1 MTLNSEAKFEGKLTC
16 GLKND
21 MRNLVNFHRLK
32 NGNFILESKIA
43 ELIQNNQIDQMHCEN
58 FILPWK

>member
-32 NGNFILESKIA
+32 NGDFILESKIA

>member
-32 NGNFILESKIA
+32 NGDFILESKIA
-43 ELIQNNQIDQMHCEN
+43 ELIQNNQIDQVHCEN